1 LKEVEVVEIIRRHV
15 ERKFPMACSS
25 CGHRFASLKEYL
37 EYTTPL
43 GNPISY
49 DAQAGNWRPREPVG
63 TLAFANCRC
72 GTTLS
77 IGSEGMGL
85 LTMWRLLRWARKESS
100 ARGIR
105 VGELLQGIRRR
116 IDQQVLNET
125 KPGKKARAGR

>member
-15 ERKFPMACSS
+15 ERKFPMVCSS

-49 DAQAGNWRPREPVG
+49 DAQAGNWRPLKPLG

-72 GTTLS
+72 GTTLAIS
-77 IGSEGMGL
+77 SDGMGL
-85 LTMWRLLRWARKESS
+85 FTLWRLLRWAKKESS
-100 ARGIR
+100 FRGIG
-105 VGELLQGIRRR
+105 VGELLGDIRKK